1 MSQPLKLKY
10 PCSVCHKNVNK
21 NHKAIESTNCYS
33 WSHIKCN
40 NVDQKQYNFYQNN
53 PDETFNCLS
62 CLEDII
68 PFTKL
73 NDYQL

>member
-21 NHKAIESTNCYS
+21 NHKAIEYTNFYS

-40 NVDQKQYNFYQNN
+40 NGDQKQYNFYQNN
-53 PDETFNCLS
+53 PL
-62 CLEDII
+62 
-68 PFTKL
+68 
-73 NDYQL
+73 